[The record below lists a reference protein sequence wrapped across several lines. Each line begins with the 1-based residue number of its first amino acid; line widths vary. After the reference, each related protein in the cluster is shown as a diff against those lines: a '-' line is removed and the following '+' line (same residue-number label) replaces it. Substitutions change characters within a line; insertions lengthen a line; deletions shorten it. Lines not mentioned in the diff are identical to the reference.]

1 MVSYIY
7 CSQAIWTLFLAE
19 LIKVLR
25 WNRSIYQK
33 QLSRGVLRKRCSKH
47 MQQSHWRTPMLKCD
61 FTKVARNFIEIALW
75 HGCSSLN
82 LLHIF
87 RAPFSKNTFE
97 RLLLI
102 YPNENYPQC
111 KTVLCNSLEILR
123 QILNFS
129 TNLVL
134 KANY

>member
-1 MVSYIY
+1 
-7 CSQAIWTLFLAE
+7 
-19 LIKVLR
+19 
-25 WNRSIYQK
+25 
-33 QLSRGVLRKRCSKH
+33 
-47 MQQSHWRTPMLKCD
+47 MLKCD
-61 FTKVARNFIEIALW
+61 FNKVARNFIEIALW